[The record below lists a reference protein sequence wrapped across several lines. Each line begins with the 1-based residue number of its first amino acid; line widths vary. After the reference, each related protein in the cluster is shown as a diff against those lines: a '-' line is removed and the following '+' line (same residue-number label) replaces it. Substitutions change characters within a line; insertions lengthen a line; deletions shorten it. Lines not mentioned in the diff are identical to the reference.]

1 MIYWGPVAA
10 VGTAVGMLGYAWMA
24 IPYIGGWMVLGIG
37 CVGSVLFRRSL
48 FLYVTVTILA
58 MAIGMLRMGQ
68 VGDAYGKEWENR
80 FGKPLQVM
88 GTILEKRASYID
100 ERGSMVTYIM
110 QAEKVGIGREVPYAS
125 GNGGN
130 IYVTLPASPR
140 IGIGS
145 TVQVAGV
152 LRPLTYTM
160 NPGTYDRFHK
170 DRERNIVG
178 RLRVKKIADMQLLQ
192 NGKGRRYYVQRVRE
206 TLYHRFCRV
215 LPTEKARILSSLL
228 FGGHY
233 DELPPALIRQFAA
246 TGLIHILSV
255 SGSHMALLFAALQVI
270 GRRLGWPQ
278 RVRFI
283 FLVGIVCTYGA
294 LSEFAAPVVRSLIM
308 GLISAYG
315 VVLKRRYMGCQ
326 ALGIAIAGMLLYNPF
341 MVFDLSFRLSCG
353 ASAGILLWYSKF
365 QFILQ
370 RFPSFLR
377 ESLALCASAQ
387 ILVMPLVLASF
398 QALPVYSFIANLLV
412 APVLDL
418 VILLGLGSV
427 ITGSIWTPLGDIFL
441 YPLQWLLTWA
451 IQGNACL
458 AAFPYSRYW
467 HGALSVTTAAAWY
480 IAAGAVFLKKR
491 QGYIAAGLSSVVWVS
506 GQMVAWLTAPAI
518 TVYSFDFG
526 RDSAVCAV
534 TADNRVR
541 LWYNKE
547 NFSSGEDIS
556 YTVIPALQYEGIFAL
571 DACTVSGKDT
581 KNTARQLAP
590 YLTAGKVRQCFGRPP
605 GCTVFSGRQPYYL
618 SWGWKEDRFP
628 AGACVEV
635 FKADKTEFF
644 TMPEGVCAWIVHCP
658 YKGREACAAWKQAAA
673 YKGVY
678 CFAPATDGRVR
689 MTYVRNRWLWETY
702 KGARE

>member
-10 VGTAVGMLGYAWMA
+10 VGTAVGMLGYAWMT

-130 IYVTLPASPR
+130 IYVTLPSSPR

-283 FLVGIVCTYGA
+283 F
-294 LSEFAAPVVRSLIM
+294 
-308 GLISAYG
+308 
-315 VVLKRRYMGCQ
+315 
-326 ALGIAIAGMLLYNPF
+326 
-341 MVFDLSFRLSCG
+341 
-353 ASAGILLWYSKF
+353 
-365 QFILQ
+365 
-370 RFPSFLR
+370 
-377 ESLALCASAQ
+377 
-387 ILVMPLVLASF
+387 
-398 QALPVYSFIANLLV
+398 
-412 APVLDL
+412 
-418 VILLGLGSV
+418 
-427 ITGSIWTPLGDIFL
+427 
-441 YPLQWLLTWA
+441 
-451 IQGNACL
+451 
-458 AAFPYSRYW
+458 
-467 HGALSVTTAAAWY
+467 
-480 IAAGAVFLKKR
+480 
-491 QGYIAAGLSSVVWVS
+491 
-506 GQMVAWLTAPAI
+506 
-518 TVYSFDFG
+518 
-526 RDSAVCAV
+526 
-534 TADNRVR
+534 
-541 LWYNKE
+541 
-547 NFSSGEDIS
+547 
-556 YTVIPALQYEGIFAL
+556 
-571 DACTVSGKDT
+571 
-581 KNTARQLAP
+581 
-590 YLTAGKVRQCFGRPP
+590 
-605 GCTVFSGRQPYYL
+605 
-618 SWGWKEDRFP
+618 
-628 AGACVEV
+628 
-635 FKADKTEFF
+635 
-644 TMPEGVCAWIVHCP
+644 
-658 YKGREACAAWKQAAA
+658 
-673 YKGVY
+673 
-678 CFAPATDGRVR
+678 
-689 MTYVRNRWLWETY
+689 
-702 KGARE
+702 